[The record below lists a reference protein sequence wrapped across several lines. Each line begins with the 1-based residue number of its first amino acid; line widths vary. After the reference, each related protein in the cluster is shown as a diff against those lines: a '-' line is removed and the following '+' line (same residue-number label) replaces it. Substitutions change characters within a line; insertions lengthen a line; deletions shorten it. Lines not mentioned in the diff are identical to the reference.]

1 MGKGRDVNAPGCAW
15 GGGGVVVLVGACD
28 PQKEAEGC
36 ESERQSGV
44 ITGDSELWVGTSL
57 WR

>member
-1 MGKGRDVNAPGCAW
+1 M
-15 GGGGVVVLVGACD
+15 GGVVVLAGACD

-36 ESERQSGV
+36 EGCLREAERQSGV